1 MKFPSI
7 RAAIAALFLASASW
21 NAAAQTA
28 DFRIVPLPNQV
39 RTTQQAPFSL
49 TAQTVIVYPKGNAE
63 MQRNARFLADYLA
76 QATGL
81 QLKQTTKAKAGVSA
95 IFLSAD
101 LQHKNPEAYRL
112 SVTADGIRIQG
123 ASAAGAFYGIQTLR
137 KAVAPAGKAERIS
150 VPAVEIA
157 DYPRFSYRGAHLDVS
172 RHFVTKDSVL
182 RFIDMLA
189 LHNINRMHW
198 HITDDQGW
206 RIEIKKYPRLTQVG
220 SYRPETV
227 IGHNSGKYDGR
238 PHQGFYTQRDIREVV
253 DYARQRHI
261 TIIPEIDLPG
271 HMQAALAAYP
281 HLGCTG
287 GPYEVWKIWGVSDD
301 VLCAGNDTVL
311 RFIDDVLTEVAALFP
326 SEYIHVGGD
335 ECPKTRWKSCPKCQ
349 ARIQREGL
357 QADGKHSA
365 EERLQ
370 SYVIRHA
377 AQHLASLGRKM
388 IGWDETL
395 EGGLAEGATVMSW
408 RGEAGG
414 VEAARLG
421 HDVIMTPNTYLY
433 FDYYQTANTAEE
445 PEAIGGCLPL
455 ALVYSYDPLPKS
467 LTPEQARHIIGVQAN
482 LWTEYMPTY
491 RQMEYMELPRMA
503 ALCEIQWTEQAQRNY
518 GDFRQ
523 RLPRF
528 IQVYDQQGY
537 NYAKHVF
544 DVEAKY
550 SLAPARHAIVADLAT
565 IDNAEI
571 RYTLDGSEPTQQ
583 SARYNGPL
591 DITRT
596 AKLQARAFRPNTGA
610 SRLLQENFHFSK
622 ATGCA
627 VTLLQQ
633 PHSQY
638 TYDGPRMLTDGMWG
652 EASPFN
658 SGRWI
663 AFSGTDLEA
672 VIDLGTEMEVS
683 RVGYNAHVLKSYWI
697 MLDRGVEISLSC
709 DGENY
714 QSVYKEEKPAM
725 QESDPDKV
733 YTCMYTFPTARAR
746 FVKVKALSEHSLP
759 SWHGA
764 KGKEGFLFVDEIMVE

>member
-1 MKFPSI
+1 
-7 RAAIAALFLASASW
+7 
-21 NAAAQTA
+21 
-28 DFRIVPLPNQV
+28 
-39 RTTQQAPFSL
+39 
-49 TAQTVIVYPKGNAE
+49 
-63 MQRNARFLADYLA
+63 
-76 QATGL
+76 
-81 QLKQTTKAKAGVSA
+81 
-95 IFLSAD
+95 
-101 LQHKNPEAYRL
+101 
-112 SVTADGIRIQG
+112 
-123 ASAAGAFYGIQTLR
+123 
-137 KAVAPAGKAERIS
+137 
-150 VPAVEIA
+150 
-157 DYPRFSYRGAHLDVS
+157 
-172 RHFVTKDSVL
+172 
-182 RFIDMLA
+182 
-189 LHNINRMHW
+189 
-198 HITDDQGW
+198 
-206 RIEIKKYPRLTQVG
+206 
-220 SYRPETV
+220 
-227 IGHNSGKYDGR
+227 
-238 PHQGFYTQRDIREVV
+238 
-253 DYARQRHI
+253 
-261 TIIPEIDLPG
+261 
-271 HMQAALAAYP
+271 MQAALAAYP

-714 QSVYKEEKPAM
+714 QSVYKEDKPAM

-733 YTCMYTFPTARAR
+733 YTCMYTFPATRAR